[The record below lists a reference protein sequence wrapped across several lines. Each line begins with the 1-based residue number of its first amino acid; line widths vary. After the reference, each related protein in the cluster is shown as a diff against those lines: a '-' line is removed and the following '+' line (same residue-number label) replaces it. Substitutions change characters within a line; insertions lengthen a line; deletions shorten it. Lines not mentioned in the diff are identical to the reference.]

1 MERQLREKDVHYRLK
16 KLEEETHMRDV
27 IMAETY
33 STQRDS
39 EDQRRGGR
47 CVSRGNILL
56 IRIGVW

>member
-33 STQRDS
+33 STLRDS
-39 EDQRRGGR
+39 EAQRRGGR

-56 IRIGVW
+56 VRIGV